1 MVLIDVVNLTQSAT
15 TAIKLVIL
23 PVSAALAADLAL
35 VRMTDAD
42 AIQDLTRRATADE
55 ITVTI
60 ADTVAPG
67 VTAEIGVMTVIIV
80 AEVAFVVMTAMTGVM
95 TGAMISGA
103 IADDVMKDAQ

>member
-1 MVLIDVVNLTQSAT
+1 MNLTQSAT

-42 AIQDLTRRATADE
+42 AIQDLIRRATADE

>member
-1 MVLIDVVNLTQSAT
+1 MNLTQSAT
-15 TAIKLVIL
+15 TAIKLVIS

-35 VRMTDAD
+35 VRMTDA
-42 AIQDLTRRATADE
+42 AVIQDLTRHVIADE

-80 AEVAFVVMTAMTGVM
+80 AEVAFVVMTAMRGAM
-95 TGAMISGA
+95 TGGMISGA

>member
-1 MVLIDVVNLTQSAT
+1 MNLTQSAT
-15 TAIKLVIL
+15 TAIKLVSS

-35 VRMTDAD
+35 VRMTDA
-42 AIQDLTRRATADE
+42 AVIQDLTRHAIADE
-55 ITVTI
+55 ITAMI

-80 AEVAFVVMTAMTGVM
+80 AEVAFVVMTAMRGAM
-95 TGAMISGA
+95 TGGMISGA

>member
-1 MVLIDVVNLTQSAT
+1 MNLTQSAT
-15 TAIKLVIL
+15 TAIKLVIS

-35 VRMTDAD
+35 VRMTDA
-42 AIQDLTRRATADE
+42 AVIQDLTRHAIADE
-55 ITVTI
+55 ITATI

-80 AEVAFVVMTAMTGVM
+80 AEVAFVVMTAMRGAM
-95 TGAMISGA
+95 TGGMISGA

>member
-1 MVLIDVVNLTQSAT
+1 MILIDVVNLTQSAT

-35 VRMTDAD
+35 VRMTDAA
-42 AIQDLTRRATADE
+42 AIQDLTHHAIADE
-55 ITVTI
+55 ITATI

-80 AEVAFVVMTAMTGVM
+80 AEVAFVVMTAMRSAMTGVM
-95 TGAMISGA
+95 TSGA